1 MCGRGGQLA
10 EGEELELQDVEV
22 REREASGDSE
32 IRHLGVPQVSLKSG
46 WEDRREFVL
55 EVCEG
60 IMVTSV
66 CLLLLEVQVPI
77 QVEWVRIKC
86 SSFMLFS
93 WTKGN

>member
-10 EGEELELQDVEV
+10 EGEEVELRGVEV

-32 IRHLGVPQVSLKSG
+32 IRHLGIPQGSLKSG

-66 CLLLLEVQVPI
+66 CLFVA
-77 QVEWVRIKC
+77 
-86 SSFMLFS
+86 
-93 WTKGN
+93 